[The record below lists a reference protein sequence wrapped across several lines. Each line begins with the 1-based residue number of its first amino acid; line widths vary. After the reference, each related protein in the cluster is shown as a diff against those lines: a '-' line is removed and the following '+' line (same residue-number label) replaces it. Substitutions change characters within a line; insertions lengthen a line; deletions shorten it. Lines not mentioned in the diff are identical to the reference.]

1 MKSLLFTILLVVS
14 AGALRAQFAF
24 DTSAA
29 VKNVP
34 GLYSILITK
43 HDGLVYSHY
52 FNGGSAETLFND
64 QSLTKSI
71 GAILIGIAI
80 DKGFI
85 PSVDEPISRWF
96 PSLKTDTDG
105 RKATITLREVMN
117 QASGLYHEDLTRL
130 GYYLSLDDPSG
141 RVLSAPLAGEP
152 GKAWVYNNAASHLLS
167 VILTK
172 STGMDTRTFAAKFLF
187 TPLGITTFEWM
198 KMRDGFYDGSG
209 LLSIRLHSAD
219 LLKIGSLL
227 LHEGKYNGQSI
238 VSGGWV
244 EAIMQPTVIYPAGWG
259 FHSSTYALD
268 WYHAEVDGVKFT
280 YGMGWGGQFLVV
292 IPSLS
297 AVVVVNESV
306 ADATAIRQSVNFQ
319 SRLFP
324 LLLAELRN

>member
-1 MKSLLFTILLVVS
+1 MKSIFFPILLVLS
-14 AGALRAQFAF
+14 AGTVRGQFTF

-34 GLYSILITK
+34 GIYSILITK
-43 HDGLVYSHY
+43 HDRVVYSHY

-96 PSLKTDTDG
+96 PSLKTDSDG
-105 RKATITLREVMN
+105 RKATITLRQVMN

-130 GYYLSLDDPSG
+130 GAFLSLDDPSG

-172 STGMDTRTFAAKFLF
+172 STGMDTRAFAAKFLF
-187 TPLGITTFEWM
+187 TPLDIITFEWM

-209 LLSIRLHSAD
+209 LLSVRLRSAD

-227 LHEGKYNGQSI
+227 LHEGKYNDRQI
-238 VSGGWV
+238 VSGDWV
-244 EAIMQPTVIYPAGWG
+244 HAILEPTVIYPAGWG

-280 YGMGWGGQFLVV
+280 YGMGWGGQFVVV

-297 AVVVVNESV
+297 AVVVINENV
-306 ADATAIRQSVNFQ
+306 ADATAVRQSVNFT
-319 SRLFP
+319 SRLFA
-324 LLLAELRN
+324 LLLADLKN